1 MGKEG
6 LQIVRETVGGLRV
19 GPPLS
24 DRDGRLPHVAV
35 YPIFPN
41 RLNGESPD
49 TISLS
54 DGGDGGALIQEVS
67 CEDAVRISNPL
78 DFSLYGGESECI
90 IGRTQNRALKHDVLV
105 PPRTSRFAL
114 VNCVEKGQPTR
125 HGKGMVVD
133 GVSPWSIRLDKMR
146 QLAEHGKIGQD
157 RVWDQVETFLK
168 RAKVS
173 SRTLDLHA
181 MYEKRGAEI
190 QPSQS
195 SFPYLPGQVG
205 AISAVGPNLFV
216 DLFSEPEMLE
226 RRFDGILSSA
236 FMEGYVAPSDVRVPM
251 DVARRCL
258 DDLLAGVRHQRKL
271 RPRFSSPDE
280 SELLMWGPDITAS
293 AFISKGDLRHLSF
306 HRSPGNLASGGAE
319 FERGLEDFRRH
330 YHDENREWLKAL
342 RDAYA
347 PRHRSYQARISELMA
362 FAPSHRM
369 QARALAKSAGPVPGP
384 VIGVEEAE
392 PDPEVVD
399 YPDSGVIQ
407 TAIEGLTGRVSDDF
421 SADLCNAEAF
431 LDGLKLK
438 MEI

>member
-19 GPPLS
+19 GPPLT
-24 DRDGRLPHVAV
+24 DQGGRLPHVAV

-41 RLNGESPD
+41 RLNEEPPD

-105 PPRTSRFAL
+105 APGTSRYAL

-146 QLAEHGKIGQD
+146 QLAERGKIGQD

-173 SRTLDLHA
+173 SRTWDLHA
-181 MYEKRGAEI
+181 MYERRGAEI

-205 AISAVGPNLFV
+205 AISAVGPNLF
-216 DLFSEPEMLE
+216 
-226 RRFDGILSSA
+226 
-236 FMEGYVAPSDVRVPM
+236 MEGYVDVSDVRVPM

-271 RPRFSSPDE
+271 RPRFSSRDE
-280 SELLMWGPDITAS
+280 SELLMWGPDTTAS

-306 HRSPGNLASGGAE
+306 HRSPGKLASGGAE
-319 FERGLEDFRRH
+319 FARGLEAFRRH

-369 QARALAKSAGPVPGP
+369 RARALAKSAGPVPGP
-384 VIGVEEAE
+384 VIGLEEAE
-392 PDPEVVD
+392 PAPEVGH

-407 TAIEGLTGRVSDDF
+407 TAIEGLTGRMSDDF
-421 SADLCNAEAF
+421 SADLCNVEAF

-438 MEI
+438 MEV